1 MKFKKIGL
9 VLLGVVLALLSLEI
23 ALRMAGFA
31 FEKFA
36 GRSAVIEKKKGL
48 RILCLGDSYTYGLG
62 VAREESYPAQLE
74 RLLRKEPG
82 YDEVEVINCGKPG
95 INTPLLAKDFR
106 RLATR
111 YQPDIV
117 LLLIG
122 VNDAWNFEGM
132 EGAFSSWPERIRSF
146 LSGLRIGKFFT
157 IARERPRLQEV
168 KNKLAAVEKMGGFN
182 NFYCWQAILLG
193 NECRDNNEFEQAML
207 YYDVALKIDP
217 RDARIVVELVRLYRK
232 IIENEA
238 AKCSLDNKEKTISSL
253 AGAESVIEK
262 INPENRDAGKEAQG
276 LYAELI
282 SYGNYCR
289 KAKEFG
295 KADMYFRLAGKIEQD
310 DPVGNIESVRLKK
323 ELLEER

>member
-1 MKFKKIGL
+1 
-9 VLLGVVLALLSLEI
+9 
-23 ALRMAGFA
+23 
-31 FEKFA
+31 
-36 GRSAVIEKKKGL
+36 
-48 RILCLGDSYTYGLG
+48 
-62 VAREESYPAQLE
+62 
-74 RLLRKEPG
+74 
-82 YDEVEVINCGKPG
+82 
-95 INTPLLAKDFR
+95 
-106 RLATR
+106 
-111 YQPDIV
+111 
-117 LLLIG
+117 
-122 VNDAWNFEGM
+122 
-132 EGAFSSWPERIRSF
+132 
-146 LSGLRIGKFFT
+146 
-157 IARERPRLQEV
+157 
-168 KNKLAAVEKMGGFN
+168 MGGFN

-295 KADMYFRLAGKIEQD
+295 KADMYFRLARKIEQD

-323 ELLEER
+323 NCWKNGKITAIRERYFRPEMI